1 MESGAVEDWAEVTF
15 DLQKTGNE
23 STLHHGENV
32 GETMFSRFLWLPHLM
47 HTHLAVLFVSL
58 MTSDALYSK
67 RGTGME
73 NALQQNKT
81 IHLGNSIMTT
91 T

>member
-1 MESGAVEDWAEVTF
+1 MGLGAEEDWAEVTS
-15 DLQKTGNE
+15 DLRVLQRTGNE

-47 HTHLAVLFVSL
+47 HIRLAVLSVSL
-58 MTSDALYSK
+58 MTSDVLYLK

-73 NALQQNKT
+73 NALQRT
-81 IHLGNSIMTT
+81 
-91 T
+91 